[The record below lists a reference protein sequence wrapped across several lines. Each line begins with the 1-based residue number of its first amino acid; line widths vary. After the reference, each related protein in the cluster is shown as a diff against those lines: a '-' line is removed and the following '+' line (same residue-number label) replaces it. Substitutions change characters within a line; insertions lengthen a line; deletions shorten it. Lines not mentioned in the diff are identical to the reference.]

1 MKKELASKFIKKK
14 LISLDTEVKV
24 THTVQDFGG
33 NNMDKDDYYNIVEIR
48 EKEFIGTSCV
58 NGELLAFKPEAI
70 KMIDGMSPERLGQA
84 FKIK

>member
-1 MKKELASKFIKKK
+1 
-14 LISLDTEVKV
+14 
-24 THTVQDFGG
+24 
-33 NNMDKDDYYNIVEIR
+33 MDKDDFYNIVEIR

>member
-1 MKKELASKFIKKK
+1 MKRELASKFVKKK

-33 NNMDKDDYYNIVEIR
+33 NNMEKDDFYNIVEI
-48 EKEFIGTSCV
+48 KQIEFVGSSCV
-58 NGELLAFKPEAI
+58 DGELLTFGPEQI